1 MAEIDKPLPNT
12 KTTVEVP
19 GEVEIQEAIKE
30 NVEEVETKGGPV
42 EVEMTEEGG
51 AEVSFDPKV
60 ASMEGGENHFDN
72 LAEFLGEE
80 ILDPLGSKLFEQYNE
95 YKESRSDWEETY
107 RNGLDLLGFKYERRT
122 EPFRGASG
130 VNHPVLAEAVTQ
142 FQAQAYKELL
152 PSDGPVRTQVMGD
165 ANVAKEEQGK
175 RVKDFMNYQ
184 IMDQMKEYEP
194 EFDQMLFYLPL
205 SGSTFKKVYYDD
217 LLGRAVSK
225 FVPAEDLVVPYS
237 ATSLEDATAVIH
249 VVKTKE
255 NDLRKQQVNGFY
267 RDVDLGSPADT
278 ESDLERKERE
288 LEGIQKTQNEDVYN
302 ILEFHVD
309 LDLEGFEDRGQDG
322 QPTGIK
328 LPYIVTL

>member
-152 PSDGPVRTQVMGD
+152 PS
-165 ANVAKEEQGK
+165 
-175 RVKDFMNYQ
+175 
-184 IMDQMKEYEP
+184 
-194 EFDQMLFYLPL
+194 
-205 SGSTFKKVYYDD
+205 
-217 LLGRAVSK
+217 
-225 FVPAEDLVVPYS
+225 
-237 ATSLEDATAVIH
+237 
-249 VVKTKE
+249 
-255 NDLRKQQVNGFY
+255 
-267 RDVDLGSPADT
+267 
-278 ESDLERKERE
+278 
-288 LEGIQKTQNEDVYN
+288 
-302 ILEFHVD
+302 
-309 LDLEGFEDRGQDG
+309 
-322 QPTGIK
+322 
-328 LPYIVTL
+328 